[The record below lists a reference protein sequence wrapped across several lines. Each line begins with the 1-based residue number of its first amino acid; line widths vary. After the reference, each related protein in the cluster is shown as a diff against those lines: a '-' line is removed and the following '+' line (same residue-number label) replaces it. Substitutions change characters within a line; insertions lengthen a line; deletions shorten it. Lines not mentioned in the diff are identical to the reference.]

1 MLQHLSHVMQWHL
14 PSAGILFMQITEREF
29 QELFPGQVVRVRIV
43 HDTGSLDS
51 LVKDYEQMK
60 RQLEDL
66 LDEYLGRHKHLKK
79 IKRKKVSNYC

>member
-1 MLQHLSHVMQWHL
+1 MKIPKTGGSHAL
-14 PSAGILFMQITEREF
+14 LCLQITEREF

-51 LVKDYEQMK
+51 LVQDYESMK

-66 LDEYLGRHKHLKK
+66 LDEYLGRHKQMKK
-79 IKRKKVSNYC
+79 IKRKKVVSCC

>member
-1 MLQHLSHVMQWHL
+1 
-14 PSAGILFMQITEREF
+14 MQITEREF

-51 LVKDYEQMK
+51 IVKDYEKMK

-66 LDEYLGRHKHLKK
+66 LDEYLGRHKQMKK
-79 IKRKKVSNYC
+79 INRKKVVSDSCLLPPGGTQ